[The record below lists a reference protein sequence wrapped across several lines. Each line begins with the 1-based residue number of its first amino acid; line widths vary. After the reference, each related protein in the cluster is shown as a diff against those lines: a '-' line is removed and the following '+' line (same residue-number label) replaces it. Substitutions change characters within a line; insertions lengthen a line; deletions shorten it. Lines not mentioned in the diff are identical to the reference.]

1 MTIIR
6 MTNLAANL
14 LKKYNEN
21 NLAQVYLA
29 KYPGQTSPIIWAQ
42 NFIKNITPLTD
53 HPDILWIDRGEE
65 SVYKV
70 DSIGILALNKFL
82 NYRAFELKKKFI
94 FINDAHLMSVVV
106 SNKLLKVFE
115 ELSENFCLFLF
126 APQDQNLLPTVE
138 SRAIKILL
146 QKDSLPL
153 VHNGQALQYSTA
165 QELVA
170 SLKKSDNA
178 HLEEKQFIEESLKKI
193 LQNANYSD
201 CTQALVN
208 LQHYQVSDD
217 FNNSKLSRLA
227 LFFK

>member
-1 MTIIR
+1 MID
-6 MTNLAANL
+6 LAANL
-14 LKKYNEN
+14 LKKYNQD

-29 KYPGQTSPIIWAQ
+29 KYPEQACPIMWAK
-42 NFIKNITPLTD
+42 NFINEITPLAD
-53 HPDILWIDRGEE
+53 HPDILWIDRGVDN
-65 SVYKV
+65 VYKV
-70 DSIGILALNKFL
+70 DSSGILALNKFL

-94 FINDAHLMSVVV
+94 FINDAHLMSVIV

-115 ELSENFCLFLF
+115 ELPENFCLFLF

-146 QKDSLPL
+146 PENLPTVAHDEL
-153 VHNGQALQYSTA
+153 PQQYASA
-165 QELVA
+165 QELMT

-178 HLEEKQFIEESLKKI
+178 HLEEKHFIEESLKKI
-193 LQNANYSD
+193 LRNANYAD
-201 CTQALVN
+201 CSQALIN
-208 LQHYQVSDD
+208 LQHYQISED

>member
-1 MTIIR
+1 MID
-6 MTNLAANL
+6 LAANL
-14 LKKYNEN
+14 LKKYNQD

-29 KYPGQTSPIIWAQ
+29 KYPEHTSPILWAQ
-42 NFIKNITPLTD
+42 NFIKEITPLSD

-65 SVYKV
+65 SGYKV
-70 DSIGILALNKFL
+70 ESIGILALNKFL

-94 FINDAHLMSVVV
+94 FIHDAHLMSVIV

-115 ELSENFCLFLF
+115 ELPENFCLFLF
-126 APQDQNLLPTVE
+126 APQDQSLLPTVE

-146 QKDSLPL
+146 PENLEATAHSETP
-153 VHNGQALQYSTA
+153 QYASA
-165 QELVA
+165 QELMA
-170 SLKKSDNA
+170 CLKKSDND
-178 HLEEKQFIEESLKKI
+178 HLEEKHFIEESLRKT

-201 CTQALVN
+201 CEEALIN
-208 LQHYQVSDD
+208 LQHYQVSDA